1 VLVERHLPC
10 DQSCRRRREFRPS
23 IYGKIATATYIIT
36 VRDHHVLQLPE
47 RPSPLVTLGIWSSA
61 VITLVSGFH
70 YVVYA
75 TKLINQN

>member
-1 VLVERHLPC
+1 MYFNYL
-10 DQSCRRRREFRPS
+10 
-23 IYGKIATATYIIT
+23 
-36 VRDHHVLQLPE
+36 E